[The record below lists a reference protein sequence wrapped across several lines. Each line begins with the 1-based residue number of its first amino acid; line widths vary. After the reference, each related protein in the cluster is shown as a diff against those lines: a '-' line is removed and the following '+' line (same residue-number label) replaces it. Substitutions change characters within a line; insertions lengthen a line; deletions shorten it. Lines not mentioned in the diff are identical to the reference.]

1 MISIESCGHRRG
13 ASPFGLGD
21 LEVLGGEPDGRPA
34 AALHG
39 VAHRADDVDRLLVAE
54 APLAGRAG
62 DLARRAGVAD
72 VMVAAAAGVER
83 REHAAQRAGAQP
95 PQRARRELQAVA
107 AAFEIALTL
116 QLAFDA
122 PQLVQVVNRL
132 LAERSLDELL
142 VDVVQAGAGV
152 VLQRQVGQV
161 VYLGELGEC
170 LGRV

>member
-1 MISIESCGHRRG
+1 MSTSRATAAELRRSVSATSKSSAASRTGDPPPRCTALRTVRTTSIGCS
-13 ASPFGLGD
+13 SPKRHSR
-21 LEVLGGEPDGRPA
+21 VAPVTSPA
-34 AALHG
+34 APAS
-39 VAHRADDVDRLLVAE
+39 RTSWS
-54 APLAGRAG
+54 
-62 DLARRAGVAD
+62 
-72 VMVAAAAGVER
+72 
-83 REHAAQRAGAQP
+83 